1 MNLSR
6 YFNGVGGEGSGY
18 EYPMAFRKRLA
29 ETRDL
34 KEGLIR
40 ERVEEAMEREGIAN
54 SKAVHF
60 LEESLARFET
70 WINHPTVSTC
80 QITASRRCHTVRE
93 NQRRNKKLR
102 HEINKLGYRVQLV
115 KGAYT
120 KRGGETYDEWSW
132 FVIGRRIDWSGEEEP
147 GDTPEEVFEG
157 ENLALARRYGQATI
171 IVTRPSRKEVLMLD
185 RNGKTLKTLPI
196 KRFGADAFNAM
207 NKMRTA
213 GKDHGRERIEGT
225 LYQVSFPSGPGFS
238 LLPIKMPKI
247 ASLVMSTPWF
257 WPSLRR
263 DGRDDLI
270 DTVDYLYSRASPD
283 LSNKWWSNTRRED
296 RLILHHMQE
305 EIMDL
310 LQDALGMERRGEKE
324 EGKRLRE
331 EMNSLLGDWLKI
343 RQMGK
348 GGWGSSPRGVEEIR
362 TLMRHHRERRK
373 IE

>member
-18 EYPMAFRKRLA
+18 EDPMAFRKRLA

-34 KEGLIR
+34 KAGLIR

-60 LEESLARFET
+60 LEVSLARFET

-80 QITASRRCHTVRE
+80 QVTASRRCHTVRE

-115 KGAYT
+115 KGAYP

-171 IVTRPSRKEVLMLD
+171 IVTRPSREEVLMLD

-225 LYQVSFPSGPGFS
+225 PYQVSFLSGPGFS
-238 LLPIKMPKI
+238 LLPIKMPKM
-247 ASLVMSTPWF
+247 ASLVISTPWF

-270 DTVDYLYSRASPD
+270 DTVDYLYSRVSFD
-283 LSNKWWSNTRRED
+283 VNSKRWIQTRKGD
-296 RLILHHMQE
+296 RLILHRMQE
-305 EIMDL
+305 EAMEMD
-310 LQDALGMERRGEKE
+310 QDILDLERRGEKE
-324 EGKRLRE
+324 EAKRLRE
-331 EMNSLLGDWLKI
+331 NLSSLLEDFRKI
-343 RQMGK
+343 KKMGR
-348 GGWGSSPRGVEEIR
+348 GGWGSSPRGLEEGR
-362 TLMRHHRERRK
+362 TLIRHHKERRNMK
-373 IE
+373 